1 MQPRLAAL
9 LMLVVSALTMP
20 AALAGGKAST
30 AASLTF
36 HMETDANDNPKMVF
50 AQLTNGKMRYF
61 RRMPEVTT
69 KDVQAFSPFPAES
82 GEGYGI
88 VFKLNDAA
96 AKRLAAV
103 TNANQ
108 GRWMIAQMNGRV
120 VDGVFIDQTIN
131 DGIVV
136 VWKDATLADVKIFD
150 DSLPRIGEDGK
161 KKKKKDKS

>member
-20 AALAGGKAST
+20 AVMAGGKPAT

-50 AQLTNGKMRYF
+50 AQMTNGKVRYF
-61 RRMPEVTT
+61 RRMPEITT
-69 KDVQAFSPFPAES
+69 KDVKSFSPFPAAS
-82 GEGYGI
+82 GDGYGI
-88 VFKLNDAA
+88 LFKLDEAA
-96 AKRLAAV
+96 AKRFSAV

-131 DGIVV
+131 DGMVV
-136 VWKDATLADVKIFD
+136 VWKDATLADIKIFD
-150 DSLPRIGEDGK
+150 DALPRIGQEGK
-161 KKKKKDKS
+161 KKKKKEKS